1 MVIKKRM
8 ILIVLLNLLFIECTS
23 MYKSNFNNDAL
34 LFENYSKE
42 MELPKD
48 FFSIDSNI
56 VTDRVFL
63 DKKSLLQ
70 PKQSQKISGKAFNF
84 LCNLDVINRWSIY
97 KDADINPYSNNIEEF
112 IDLRKKELSLFC
124 LGEVIIEKEF
134 QSFLILLIDG
144 VDNEYSI
151 CRNLYL
157 MNVKNNKCKS
167 LTRVATY
174 TCFDGECIYM
184 YTE

>member
-1 MVIKKRM
+1 M
-8 ILIVLLNLLFIECTS
+8 
-23 MYKSNFNNDAL
+23 
-34 LFENYSKE
+34 
-42 MELPKD
+42 
-48 FFSIDSNI
+48 
-56 VTDRVFL
+56 
-63 DKKSLLQ
+63 
-70 PKQSQKISGKAFNF
+70 
-84 LCNLDVINRWSIY
+84 DVINRWSIY

-134 QSFLILLIDG
+134 QSFLVLLIDG

-167 LTRVATY
+167 LTRVAAY
-174 TCFDGECIYM
+174 TSFDGECIYM
-184 YTE
+184 YTERFANNLFIQKEIEDSSNIITAEKSGNETSPIKFMYDKKGMIKIL